1 MPVKHRRSLTRASHC
16 ALTVKQPKKCTVVEQ
31 EDPLAAFT
39 KPAAPPSWET
49 FGNDN
54 GYGADAFNNRPEAED
69 YFGDDP
75 LAAYGKAEDGAAP
88 VPHSSYAQGP
98 VWLQA
103 LLHASA
109 HHAMHCAIQ
118 ASAVS
123 DQDQAACG

>member
-1 MPVKHRRSLTRASHC
+1 MVNG
-16 ALTVKQPKKCTVVEQ
+16 Q

-88 VPHSSYAQGP
+88 APVLSYARGP
-98 VWLQA
+98 VCLQEECCCMQVPSV
-103 LLHASA
+103 LQHYASP
-109 HHAMHCAIQ
+109 
-118 ASAVS
+118 ASAVE
-123 DQDQAACG
+123 DRA